1 MRKILSILLCLTM
14 LLSMALPAFA
24 KETVDP
30 APQND
35 QTTVTTP
42 PPAPAAPET
51 TPPEQTT
58 PPPTQCSHSWDAGSG
73 TDATCTQAGTKTFTC
88 TLCGGT
94 KTETTPARGHS
105 FGGWSQVDGASH
117 KRSCS
122 VCGTEESGA
131 HSLTSAVTTEAT
143 CVAKGVKTHTCS
155 GCGYSYT
162 EEIPAT
168 GKHAYGEWTA
178 DGYTHSCTCTVC
190 GKVSS
195 GVHNAE
201 GGEVTI
207 PATCKEEGVW
217 TSLCSTCGYIIYE
230 VIPKRTEHTWD
241 STCDPDCNVCGETR
255 EVKHNMISGWMK
267 NASGHW
273 HACANKG
280 CKIQFDFGKHFPGP
294 AATEEEAQL
303 CLTCGYTLTPKL
315 NHEHDYAQ
323 TWTNDEEGHWY
334 ACSGCEEQKD
344 FKPHDYDDPCDP
356 DCNVCGYE
364 NGNAHTFDGSWHSD
378 EEGHWFVCTTCGG
391 VVEPKD
397 HVAPDA
403 AAEGGAV
410 YCRDCGYLMAVAQD
424 HTHSYMDIWLKD
436 EGSHW
441 QECECGEQSAPEAH
455 KWDAGKAQEDGETLY
470 KCSVCGAERT
480 EEAPEEEKGEFPW
493 GILFLVLIV
502 ALIGAVIALIIVLK
516 PKKKGK
522 FAD

>member
-24 KETVDP
+24 EETVDP
-30 APQND
+30 GVQPISE
-35 QTTVTTP
+35 TTDTTP
-42 PPAPAAPET
+42 VPPATEPVPPVTEPDPTVSQDPTTTPET
-51 TPPEQTT
+51 TPSVPV
-58 PPPTQCSHSWDAGSG
+58 QCTHSWDAGTG
-73 TDATCTQAGTKTFTC
+73 TDATCTAAGTKTFTC
-88 TLCGGT
+88 TICGGT

-105 FGGWSQVDGASH
+105 YNSWEATVDTHS
-117 KRSCS
+117 RTCS
-122 VCGTEESGA
+122 VCN
-131 HSLTSAVTTEAT
+131 AVD
-143 CVAKGVKTHTCS
+143 S
-155 GCGYSYT
+155 
-162 EEIPAT
+162 
-168 GKHAYGEWTA
+168 GKHSISE
-178 DGYTHSCTCTVC
+178 S
-190 GKVSS
+190 
-195 GVHNAE
+195 
-201 GGEVTI
+201 VTKQ
-207 PATCKEEGVW
+207 PTCKEEGVYAEY
-217 TSLCSTCGYIIYE
+217 CAICDYIVYE
-230 VIPKRTEHTWD
+230 VLPKLTTHTYD
-241 STCDPDCNVCGETR
+241 NSCDGDCNVCGEFR
-255 EVKHNMISGWMK
+255 EVKHDYQAWWTKG
-267 NASGHW
+267 ASGHW
-273 HACANKG
+273 HACSKCGDKG
-280 CKIQFDFGKHFPGP
+280 DFGKHFPGP

-344 FKPHDYDDPCDP
+344 FMPHDYDDPCDP

-397 HVAPDA
+397 HVAADA

-424 HTHSYMDIWLKD
+424 HTHSYMDVWLKD

-455 KWDAGKAQEDGETLY
+455 KWDAGKAQEDGDTLY

-493 GILFLVLIV
+493 AILFLGLIV